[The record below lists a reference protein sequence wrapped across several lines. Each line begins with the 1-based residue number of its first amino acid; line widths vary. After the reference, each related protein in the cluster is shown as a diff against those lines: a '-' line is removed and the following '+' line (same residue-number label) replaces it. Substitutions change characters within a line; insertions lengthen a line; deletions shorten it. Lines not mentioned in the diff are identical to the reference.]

1 MMNTEYASMNTEVMT
16 SCINLHLHLHLSSAD
31 VLFSPTNVLLSSLLI
46 VEGQDDLPH

>member
-31 VLFSPTNVLLSSLLI
+31 VLFFPTNVLSSLLV